1 MTDPFR
7 LDGRVAVVNGA
18 SRGIGKAIALGLA
31 RAGAD
36 VAVAARTID
45 ALSNTAREIEA
56 HGRQALVVPTD
67 MREST
72 QAEQM
77 IATAV
82 GEFGRIDI
90 LVNAAGAAL
99 RQPAEAVSEAD
110 FDAIYASNIKGI
122 TFACAAAGRHF
133 LAQESGR
140 IINIASLAS
149 LIGVPGRALYGSTKG
164 AVAQLTKTLAVEWGP
179 HNICVN
185 AIAPGWIATDFTRP
199 VLAQPA
205 VVERI
210 LTRTP
215 LRRIGQPDDLAGL
228 AVFLASP
235 ASAFITGQL
244 ICVDGGYGSA

>member
-1 MTDPFR
+1 MTDRFR
-7 LDGRVAVVNGA
+7 LDGQAALVNGA
-18 SRGIGKAIALGLA
+18 SRGIGKAIALALA

-36 VAVAARTID
+36 VAVAARTVD
-45 ALSNTAREIEA
+45 ALTETAREIEIL
-56 HGRQALVVPTD
+56 GRRSLVVPTD
-67 MREST
+67 MRECS
-72 QAEQM
+72 QADRM
-77 IATAV
+77 VTATV

-99 RQPAEAVSEAD
+99 RQPAETVTEAD

-122 TFACAAAGRHF
+122 TFACAAAGRYF
-133 LAQESGR
+133 LAQDSGR

-164 AVAQLTKTLAVEWGP
+164 ALAQLTKTLAVEWGP

-185 AIAPGWIATDFTRP
+185 AIAPGWIATDFTRA
-199 VLAQPA
+199 VLAQPE

-210 LTRTP
+210 LARTP
-215 LRRIGQPDDLAGL
+215 LRRIGQPDDIAGL

-235 ASAFITGQL
+235 ASSFITGQL
-244 ICVDGGYGSA
+244 ICADGGYGSA

>member
-1 MTDPFR
+1 MTDRFR
-7 LDGRVAVVNGA
+7 LDGQVALVNGA

-31 RAGAD
+31 GAGAD
-36 VAVAARTID
+36 VAVAARTIG
-45 ALSNTAREIEA
+45 ALTETAREIA
-56 HGRQALVVPTD
+56 AYGRRSLVVPTD
-67 MREST
+67 MRNCD
-72 QAEQM
+72 QAEKM
-77 IATAV
+77 VAKTV
-82 GEFGRIDI
+82 SDLGRIDI

-99 RQPAEAVSEAD
+99 RQPAEAVTEVD

-164 AVAQLTKTLAVEWGP
+164 ALAQLTKTLAVEWGP

-185 AIAPGWIATDFTRP
+185 AIAPGWIATDFTRAL
-199 VLAQPA
+199 LAQPE

-210 LTRTP
+210 LARTP
-215 LRRIGQPDDLAGL
+215 LRRIGQPDDITGL

-235 ASAFITGQL
+235 ASGFITGQL